1 MAHRPSLD
9 GYEIVAPLGSGGM
22 GEVWLAR
29 DLRLDRTVAVKL
41 LPAELTGDADRVA
54 RLRHEAR
61 IASALNH
68 PNVCTIHTLGTAADG
83 RLFIAMEYVEGVT
96 LRERLAGR
104 PLPVLDAVAIAAQVA
119 HGLDAAHAAGVIHRD
134 VKPENVM
141 IRSDGLVKLLDFG
154 LAKLD
159 VTVAGQKSART
170 HTALAT
176 NGGPAGTTAYMS
188 PEQARG
194 AMLDALYRTSSRL
207 VPCSMRWSPA
217 DSHSQATP
225 RPSSTTGSL
234 IGRPNLPPA

>member
-1 MAHRPSLD
+1 M
-9 GYEIVAPLGSGGM
+9 
-22 GEVWLAR
+22 
-29 DLRLDRTVAVKL
+29 
-41 LPAELTGDADRVA
+41 TGDADRVA

-104 PLPVLDAVAIAAQVA
+104 PSSPGRRRDRSTSRAWPRRGACRR
-119 HGLDAAHAAGVIHRD
+119 VIHRD

-194 AMLDALYRTSSRL
+194 AMLDARTGHLLAWCRAL
-207 VPCSMRWSPA
+207 
-217 DSHSQATP
+217 
-225 RPSSTTGSL
+225 
-234 IGRPNLPPA
+234 